1 MLPAYEP
8 KASRTQI
15 LDITVNPQRN
25 FLNDKEFL
33 YQKYTVE
40 GSNIGFISQIS
51 GLSKTTIKEKIKQY
65 GLEKNKNINI
75 NIKPLLGQVPYGWR
89 IVKGQLVTHKGEQE
103 VVQKMSTLS
112 KKGKSLRQIAKYLQD
127 SGIKPKNGTKW
138 HATSILKILRRHKSQ
153 PT

>member
-65 GLEKNKNINI
+65 GLEKNKNI
-75 NIKPLLGQVPYGWR
+75 KPLLGQVPYGWR
-89 IVKGQLVTHKGEQE
+89 IVKGQLVIHKGEQE
-103 VVQKMSTLS
+103 VVQKMSMLS

-127 SGIKPKNGTKW
+127 NGVRPKNGTKW
-138 HATSILKILRRHKSQ
+138 QAASILKILRRYKSQ
-153 PT
+153 LT

>member
-8 KASRTQI
+8 KASRGQI
-15 LDITVNPQRN
+15 LDITINPQRN

-65 GLEKNKNINI
+65 GLEKNKNI
-75 NIKPLLGQVPYGWR
+75 KPLLGQVPYGWR
-89 IVKGQLVTHKGEQE
+89 VVKGQLVTHKGEQE
-103 VVQKMSTLS
+103 VVQKMSMLS

-127 SGIKPKNGTKW
+127 NGVRPKNGTKW
-138 HATSILKILRRHKSQ
+138 QAASILKILRRHKSQ